1 MCLLNPLAA
10 NPAECDDDPV
20 PDQDDDSEPT
30 PPTGSIH
37 PAAAVID
44 TSFFAA
50 GKFKSELVEK
60 LASRLA
66 RRNVKLWIPQQ
77 VIDEWAIHA
86 FEAYKEVQAAYSKLG
101 DLTALAGG
109 PPPRLTAREF
119 AAYIDQRCRTMPNVE
134 VLELDGQCA
143 VEAIRDQVLG
153 EGAGGVKNA
162 TRTGAVDSSIV
173 RDALRRV
180 DNNPEQIVFLTD
192 NDADF
197 QRAVE
202 ALGHSAFISAKNTQR
217 LFHKLSPPVHPQH
230 SADTAR
236 RLIIDELLESI
247 AAAAAADDRHGP
259 PPVWIDITD
268 IAVRAVDPHD
278 ERVFDELIDPAFSL
292 EPAAELFCVDSV
304 SLQVI
309 DEDTDLVSYT
319 VVLLA
324 DVRAEGWSMGNLLDP
339 AHQSMT
345 LYDSIVRVPF
355 DADIVDG
362 KLLEPRQSD
371 TATVRAGQPRFSDE
385 WDAYQDVLDTI
396 TGWEGIT
403 VTPAMTATEGL
414 PTSFELRGAEGQCVE
429 AEVPG
434 DSIAGEWTLEFNS
447 PGMELTAEISS
458 EYDPNSRVWLGRE
471 DSFDMYPPISLV
483 SGTNRARPGPYL
495 ALAHVWQYLV
505 DRKNQPAPK
514 GQGDA

>member
-1 MCLLNPLAA
+1 MQ
-10 NPAECDDDPV
+10 CDDDLV
-20 PDQDDDSEPT
+20 TDQQDGSEPT

-66 RRNVKLWIPQQ
+66 RRNVKLWIPHQ
-77 VIDEWAIHA
+77 VIDEWATHA
-86 FEAYKEVQAAYSKLG
+86 FDAYKEVQTAYSKLG
-101 DLTALAGG
+101 DLSTIAGG
-109 PPPRLTAREF
+109 PPPLLTARDF
-119 AAYIDQRCRTMPNVE
+119 AAYIDQQCRTMSNVE
-134 VLELDGQCA
+134 ILELDGQCA

-153 EGAGGVKNA
+153 EGAGGLKNG

-173 RDALRRV
+173 RDTLRRV
-180 DNNPEQIVFLTD
+180 DNNPEHIVFLTD
-192 NDADF
+192 NAEDF

-202 ALGHSAFISAKNTQR
+202 ALGHSEFISAKNTQR
-217 LFHKLSPPVHPQH
+217 LFHKLSPPVHPKH

-247 AAAAAADDRHGP
+247 AAAAAADDRHGA
-259 PPVWIDITD
+259 PPVWVDITD
-268 IAVRAVDPHD
+268 ISVGAVDSHD
-278 ERVFDELIDPAFSL
+278 ERALDELVDPAFKL
-292 EPAAELFCVDSV
+292 EPAAELFCVDNV

-309 DEDTDLVSYT
+309 DEDADLVSYT

-324 DVRAEGWSMGNLLDP
+324 NVRVEGWSIDNLPDP
-339 AHQSMT
+339 AYQSMT

-362 KLLEPRQSD
+362 KLVQPRQAD
-371 TATVRAGQPRFSDE
+371 TATVHAGQHRFPDE
-385 WDAYQDVLDTI
+385 WEAYQDVLDTI
-396 TGWEGIT
+396 TGWAGIT
-403 VTPAMTATEGL
+403 VIPATTATEGL
-414 PTSFELRGAEGQCVE
+414 PTSFELRGPDGQRIE
-429 AEVPG
+429 AEVPR

-447 PGMELTAEISS
+447 PEMELTAEITS

-471 DSFDMYPPISLV
+471 DSFNMYPPILLV
-483 SGTNRARPGPYL
+483 SSTNRAARPGPYL
-495 ALAHVWQYLV
+495 ALARVWQYLV

-514 GQGDA
+514 DQGDA